1 MSSVIKT
8 VAVLGASGNVG
19 KVAVPALLSAGF
31 VVTIIARPESASTYP
46 SGVSIIKSSYDDLD
60 TLTQALQGQ
69 DALVEAFNPAAAE
82 HQGVIVRAAL
92 AAGVKRLITPDF
104 STDSFSPHAAEVRIF
119 APKHKAQ
126 RELESLTSSPD
137 CTLTWTAV
145 VLGAWFD
152 WGIETGYF
160 WIDKDKRTI
169 TRFGSGNQKV
179 SVSRVASV
187 GETIVAVLRNP
198 DKYRNHVAYFP
209 DYTVST
215 NELIAMLDEISSGGG
230 WQIVDVSLEGF
241 KKEATALWEEDTRN
255 GVTNRLFTKAYSML
269 GTAAL
274 FDEDNRYDGD
284 FSHKQ
289 EPGSGRP
296 LESLKE
302 DLRELL
308 GYN

>member
-1 MSSVIKT
+1 MPAIKT

-31 VVTIIARPESASTYP
+31 VVTVIARPDSTSTYP
-46 SGVSIIKSSYDDLD
+46 EGVTIKTSSYNDLD
-60 TLTQALQGQ
+60 TLTHVLQGQ
-69 DALVEAFNPAAAE
+69 DALVEAFNPAAAA

-119 APKHKAQ
+119 EPKHKAQ
-126 RELESLTSSPD
+126 RELESLTAAPG
-137 CTLTWTAV
+137 CTLTWTAI

-152 WGIETGYF
+152 WGIQTGYF
-160 WIDKDKRTI
+160 WVDKDKRTV

-179 SVSRVASV
+179 SVSRVASA
-187 GETIVAVLRNP
+187 GEAIVAVLQSP
-198 DKYRNHVAYFP
+198 DKYRNRVAYFA
-209 DYTVST
+209 DYAVST
-215 NELIAMLDEISSGGG
+215 NELIAMLDEMSPVGE
-230 WQIVDVSLEGF
+230 WQIVDVPLEDY
-241 KKEATALWEEDTRN
+241 KKEATALWEQDTKN
-255 GVTNRLFTKAYSML
+255 GVTNRLFTKAYAML

-274 FDEDNRYDGD
+274 FDEENRYDGD

-296 LESLKE
+296 LENLKE
-302 DLRELL
+302 DLKKLL

>member
-1 MSSVIKT
+1 MSSIRT

-19 KVAVPALLSAGF
+19 KIAVPALLSAGF
-31 VVTIIARPESASTYP
+31 TVTVIARPESTSTYP
-46 SGVSIIKSSYDDLD
+46 EGVTIKKSFYDDLN

-69 DALVEAFNPAAAE
+69 DALVEAFNPAAAA

-119 APKHKAQ
+119 EPKHKAQ
-126 RELESLTSSPD
+126 RELESLTSTPG
-137 CTLTWTAV
+137 CTLTWTAI

-160 WIDKDKRTI
+160 WVDKANRTV

-179 SVSRVASV
+179 SVSRVASA
-187 GETIVAVLRNP
+187 GEVIVAVLQNP
-198 DKYRNHVAYFP
+198 DKYRNRVAYFA
-209 DYTVST
+209 DYAVST
-215 NELIAMLDEISSGGG
+215 NELIAMLDENSPVGE
-230 WQIVDVSLEGF
+230 WKIVDVPLEEY
-241 KKEATALWEEDTRN
+241 KKEATALWEEDTKN
-255 GVTNRLFTKAYSML
+255 GVTNRLGTKAYAML

-274 FDEDNRYDGD
+274 FDEENRYNGD
-284 FSHKQ
+284 FSHKR

-296 LESLKE
+296 LEELKE
-302 DLRELL
+302 DLKKLL
-308 GYN
+308 G